1 MRLTEVH
8 SVLVALRQSLSS
20 RAQVLIVITVI
31 IIVMLGLTVA
41 TAVGP
46 PPNAA
51 SLC

>member
-1 MRLTEVH
+1 MRFTEVH

-20 RAQVLIVITVI
+20 RAQVLVITVI
-31 IIVMLGLTVA
+31 IIVMLGLTVV